1 MIFHSY
7 VNVYHFGHLL
17 PPISLALLAA
27 DEGEIHGLLRFP
39 SPLASPNLQEMRE
52 LVADLHNRRLPS
64 CRRAVAREQTRW
76 GNTTKMGRGETSRN
90 M

>member
-7 VNVYHFGHLL
+7 VNVYHFGYLL
-17 PPISLALLAA
+17 PPISQPNQAA

-52 LVADLHNRRLPS
+52 LVADLHNRRLP
-64 CRRAVAREQTRW
+64 CRGQGANQVGGT
-76 GNTTKMGRGETSRN
+76 TTKMGRGETRRN